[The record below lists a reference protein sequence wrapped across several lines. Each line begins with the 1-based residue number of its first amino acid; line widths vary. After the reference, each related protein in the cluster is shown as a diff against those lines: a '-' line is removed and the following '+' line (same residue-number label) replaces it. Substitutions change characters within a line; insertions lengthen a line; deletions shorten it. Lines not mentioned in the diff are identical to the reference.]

1 MLNMVIE
8 WSTWLSKGRSVSHYC
23 DVMDIGDPETRNPSV
38 QEFTFRV
45 LVFGVSGLTG
55 LRAYIGFGVQVPGY
69 RLCFRH
75 MCWGR
80 CLKPEGRVTAN
91 VQS

>member
-23 DVMDIGDPETRNPSV
+23 DVIDIGDPETRNPSV

-45 LVFGVSGLTG
+45 LVFWSF
-55 LRAYIGFGVQVPGY
+55 RAYGLEGLYRFWGSGSGV
-69 RLCFRH
+69 
-75 MCWGR
+75 
-80 CLKPEGRVTAN
+80 
-91 VQS
+91 